1 MADAPDRA
9 DVHRLVDLLPAS
21 QVEALYVLL
30 RGMLPGR
37 GESQLS
43 STDVPPYEWTPDPG
57 APPVRALS
65 VAGIA
70 RGEHDLA
77 ERSQD
82 ILRRGLGRP
91 GE

>member
-9 DVHRLVDLLPAS
+9 EVHRLVDLLPAG
-21 QVEALYVLL
+21 QVEALYILL

-37 GESQLS
+37 DEPQPS
-43 STDVPPYEWTPDPG
+43 STDVPPDEWAPDPG
-57 APPVRALS
+57 APAVRTLS
-65 VAGIA
+65 IAGIA

-82 ILRRGLGRP
+82 ILRRELGRQ